1 MSVVFVGT
9 PVGVRPAGVVIIV
22 ALLILTMT
30 KKNNKTKRDHTAGP
44 NLPSS
49 PNRCHSLY
57 INVCVW
63 TCVFLNR
70 SSFMFVQARADAGP
84 VRGLTVSELAL

>member
-22 ALLILTMT
+22 ALLIL
-30 KKNNKTKRDHTAGP
+30 NKTKRDHTAGP

>member
-1 MSVVFVGT
+1 MVFVGT

-22 ALLILTMT
+22 ALLILTTMT
-30 KKNNKTKRDHTAGP
+30 EITKRDHCRAKFTVKP
-44 NLPSS
+44 ESV
-49 PNRCHSLY
+49 SLALY
-57 INVCVW
+57 MHVCAW